1 MIKKMNSFPELVCTF
16 VTKKKLDYKKLI
28 NFFSK
33 IQNTNDYKIL
43 SNRALDLYCA
53 EISKKNQNKL
63 RKFCIKN
70 KIDVCIQKAK
80 WRKKKIF
87 LADMDATMI
96 KDETLDNL
104 VKIAGIKVDI
114 DKLSK
119 LAMDGKIS
127 LRDTLKFRVSYLK
140 GKSAQLIKRVI
151 KKIRFNEGSK
161 VLVKTLNKNGYHTS
175 LVTGGFQP
183 ISTYVGKV
191 LGFKKVISNRFVIK
205 NNKFTGEYIPITG
218 KQNSKLVY
226 LNEICKE
233 KKLDKLKHALAVG
246 DGANDLGMLQN
257 SGLGIG
263 YHSHQIVKKSVENHI
278 QFTDLKTILFYL
290 GFTEKEFSK

>member
-1 MIKKMNSFPELVCTF
+1 MSSSSELVCTF
-16 VTKKKLDYKKLI
+16 VTKKKLDYKNLI

-43 SNRALDLYCA
+43 SNRALDFYCGD
-53 EISKKNQNKL
+53 ISSKNKNRL
-63 RKFCIKN
+63 RKFCYKN

-119 LAMDGKIS
+119 LAMDGKIT

-140 GKSAQLIKRVI
+140 GKSTQLIKRVL

-191 LGFKKVISNRFVIK
+191 LGFKKVISNKFVIK

-226 LNEICKE
+226 LNQICKE
-233 KKLDKLKHALAVG
+233 KKLNKLKHALAVG

-263 YHSHQIVKKSVENHI
+263 YHSHAIVKKTIENQIH
-278 QFTDLKTILFYL
+278 FTDLKTILFYL
-290 GFTEKEFSK
+290 GFSEKEFSK

>member
-1 MIKKMNSFPELVCTF
+1 MNSSSELVCTF

-33 IQNTNDYKIL
+33 IQNAADCKIL
-43 SNRALDLYCA
+43 SSRALDLYC
-53 EISKKNQNKL
+53 EDINKKNQDKL
-63 RKFCIKN
+63 RKFCLKN
-70 KIDVCIQKAK
+70 KIDVCVQKTK

-104 VKIAGIKVDI
+104 VKIAGIKADI

-140 GKSAQLIKRVI
+140 GKSTNLIKRVI

-191 LGFKKVISNRFVIK
+191 LGFKKVISNRFGIK

-226 LNEICKE
+226 LNEICKM

-263 YHSHQIVKKSVENHI
+263 YHSHLIVKKSVDNQI

>member
-1 MIKKMNSFPELVCTF
+1 MNSSSELVCTF
-16 VTKKKLDYKKLI
+16 VTKKKLDYKNLI

-33 IQNTNDYKIL
+33 IQNTNDCKIL
-43 SNRALDLYCA
+43 SNRALDLYC
-53 EISKKNQNKL
+53 ENISNKNKDRL
-63 RKFCIKN
+63 RKFCFKN
-70 KIDVCIQKAK
+70 KIDVCIQKVK

-104 VKIAGIKVDI
+104 VKIAGIKADI

-140 GKSAQLIKRVI
+140 SKSTNLIKRVI

-191 LGFKKVISNRFVIK
+191 LGFKKVISNKFVIK

-226 LNEICKE
+226 LNEICKK

-246 DGANDLGMLQN
+246 DGANDLGMLEN

-263 YHSHQIVKKSVENHI
+263 YYSHAIVKKSIENQI

>member
-1 MIKKMNSFPELVCTF
+1 MNSSSELVCTF
-16 VTKKKLDYKKLI
+16 VTKNKLDYKKII
-28 NFFSK
+28 NFFSR
-33 IQNTNDYKIL
+33 IQNTKDYKIL
-43 SNRALDLYCA
+43 SDRALDLYC
-53 EISKKNQNKL
+53 EDISRKNKDRL
-63 RKFCIKN
+63 RQFCFKN
-70 KIDVCIQKAK
+70 KIDVCIQKSK

-104 VKIAGIKVDI
+104 VKIAGIKADI

-140 GKSAQLIKRVI
+140 GKSTQLIKRVI

-161 VLVKTLNKNGYHTS
+161 ILVKTLNKNGYHTS

-191 LGFKKVISNRFVIK
+191 LGFKKVVSNRFIIK
-205 NNKFTGEYIPITG
+205 KNKFTGEYIPITG

-226 LNEICKE
+226 LNEICKM
-233 KKLDKLKHALAVG
+233 KKLEKLKHALAVG

-263 YHSHQIVKKSVENHI
+263 YHSHQIVKKLVENQI
-278 QFTDLKTILFYL
+278 QFTDLRTILFYL

>member
-1 MIKKMNSFPELVCTF
+1 MNSSSELVCTF
-16 VTKKKLDYKKLI
+16 VTKKKLDYKKII

-33 IQNTNDYKIL
+33 IQNTDDYKIL
-43 SNRALDLYCA
+43 SDRALDLYCQD
-53 EISKKNQNKL
+53 INKKNIDKL
-63 RKFCIKN
+63 RKFCFKN
-70 KIDVCIQKAK
+70 KIDVCIQKTK
-80 WRKKKIF
+80 WRNKKIF

-104 VKIAGIKVDI
+104 VKIAGIKADI

-140 GKSAQLIKRVI
+140 GKSIHLIKRVI
-151 KKIRFNEGSK
+151 KKIRFNEGSR

-191 LGFKKVISNRFVIK
+191 LGFKKVISNKFVIK

-218 KQNSKLVY
+218 KQNSKLAY
-226 LNEICKE
+226 LNEICKK
-233 KKLDKLKHALAVG
+233 KKLDKIKFALSVG

-263 YHSHQIVKKSVENHI
+263 YHPHQIIKKAIDNHI
-278 QFTDLKTILFYL
+278 HFTDLKTILYYL
-290 GFTEKEFSK
+290 GFSEKEFVK

>member
-1 MIKKMNSFPELVCTF
+1 MNSSSELVCTF

-104 VKIAGIKVDI
+104 VKIAGIKADI

-140 GKSAQLIKRVI
+140 GKSTQLIKRVI

-161 VLVKTLNKNGYHTS
+161 VLVKTLNRNGYHTS

-183 ISTYVGKV
+183 ISTYVGRV

-205 NNKFTGEYIPITG
+205 NNKFT
-218 KQNSKLVY
+218 L
-226 LNEICKE
+226 
-233 KKLDKLKHALAVG
+233 
-246 DGANDLGMLQN
+246 
-257 SGLGIG
+257 
-263 YHSHQIVKKSVENHI
+263 
-278 QFTDLKTILFYL
+278 
-290 GFTEKEFSK
+290 

>member
-1 MIKKMNSFPELVCTF
+1 MSYSSQLVCTF
-16 VTKKKLDYKKLI
+16 VAKNKLDYKILI

-33 IQNTNDYKIL
+33 IQNTTHYKIL
-43 SNRALDLYCA
+43 SNRALDLYC
-53 EISKKNQNKL
+53 EDFSKKNKDQL
-63 RKFCIKN
+63 RKFCFKN

-80 WRKKKIF
+80 WRRKKIF

-104 VKIAGIKVDI
+104 VKIAGIKGNI
-114 DKLSK
+114 DRLSK

-140 GKSAQLIKRVI
+140 DKSTKLIKQVI

-191 LGFKKVISNRFVIK
+191 LGFKKVISNRFVTK

-218 KQNSKLVY
+218 KQNSKLAY
-226 LNEICKE
+226 LNEICKK
-233 KKLDKLKHALAVG
+233 KKLNKLKYAVSVG

-257 SGLGIG
+257 SGLGVG
-263 YHSHQIVKKSVENHI
+263 YHSHRIIKKAIDNHI
-278 QFTDLKTILFYL
+278 QFTDLRTILFYL
-290 GFTEKEFSK
+290 GFTEKEFAK